1 MVITSEVLIIDG
13 RFDFFP
19 IRNEDVCCSKFLQNS
34 STIVKISV
42 ILSMQITRQ
51 SLFNSLVFR
60 RLKITNSALFAKCIY
75 ENINRTQVLTYYC
88 PPLQKGNFA

>member
-1 MVITSEVLIIDG
+1 MVITSEVLIVDG

-42 ILSMQITRQ
+42 ILSMQIIRQ

-60 RLKITNSALFAKCIY
+60 RLKITNSALFAKYIY
-75 ENINRTQVLTYYC
+75 ENINRTQVTTILW
-88 PPLQKGNFA
+88 GNA